1 MVEINKKLLGERI
14 KLLRTQNGLSAS
26 ELADKIGLSRSAL
39 SMVENGH
46 RGVSTIMAKKIADLF
61 NVSIDYILGNTD
73 DPTPPKKIE
82 IKDKINLKENVV
94 AFVGRVP
101 ILGRVAAGKPVPA
114 IQEALG
120 WMDIPAPY
128 KKLGIDFALVID
140 GDSMSPR
147 LNKGDLA
154 LIHMQND
161 AENGE
166 IAIVI
171 INGNDGVC
179 KQFFK
184 KESSVVLHSINPE
197 YDDIII
203 PAEQWDEECKVVGVV
218 VARFENFKNVKVKKT
233 LRG

>member
-1 MVEINKKLLGERI
+1 MSTMLIDKEIIGRRI
-14 KLLRTQNGLSAS
+14 KQLRIAKNLKVK
-26 ELADKIGLSRSAL
+26 ELAEMLGITQPAL
-39 SMVENGH
+39 SKVETGK
-46 RGVSTIMAKKIADLF
+46 RGISIEVARKLSDIF

-128 KKLGIDFALVID
+128 KKLGIDFALIID
-140 GDSMSPR
+140 GDSMYPR
-147 LNKGDLA
+147 LNRGDLA
-154 LIHMQND
+154 LVHMQST

-184 KESSVVLHSINPE
+184 KENAVVLHSINPD

-218 VARFENFKNVKVKKT
+218 VARFENFKKIRVRK
-233 LRG
+233 

>member
-1 MVEINKKLLGERI
+1 MESFGER
-14 KLLRTQNGLSAS
+14 L
-26 ELADKIGLSRSAL
+26 
-39 SMVENGH
+39 
-46 RGVSTIMAKKIADLF
+46 KKIRKLRNITQLELTQLSGVAQSSISQYESSKTRTPTIDIARKLAEALD
-61 NVSIDYILGNTD
+61 VSVDYLLGNTD

-218 VARFENFKNVKVKKT
+218 VARFENFKNVKVKKH
-233 LRG
+233 

>member
-1 MVEINKKLLGERI
+1 MLTVSIIGDRIKELREKFGLRQSDLGEQIGISGMAISSYENGKRMPSRITAEKMADIFKVSVDYLLGR
-14 KLLRTQNGLSAS
+14 
-26 ELADKIGLSRSAL
+26 
-39 SMVENGH
+39 
-46 RGVSTIMAKKIADLF
+46 
-61 NVSIDYILGNTD
+61 TD

-101 ILGRVAAGKPVPA
+101 ILGRVAAGKPIPA

-120 WMDIPAPY
+120 WMDIPSPY
-128 KKLGIDFALVID
+128 KKLGVDFALVID

-154 LIHMQND
+154 LVHMQNN

-184 KESSVVLHSINPE
+184 KESSIVLHSINAA
-197 YDDIII
+197 YNDIII
-203 PAEQWDEECKVVGVV
+203 PAEQWDEECRVVGVV
-218 VARFENFKNVKVKKT
+218 VARFENFKNVKVKKH
-233 LRG
+233 

>member
-1 MVEINKKLLGERI
+1 MLMTEELSKRLWRARKNKKMSREQLAR
-14 KLLRTQNGLSAS
+14 KLEISANS
-26 ELADKIGLSRSAL
+26 LYNYEKGMQIPTANVL
-39 SMVENGH
+39 
-46 RGVSTIMAKKIADLF
+46 KKIAAALD
-61 NVSIDYILGNTD
+61 VSVDYLLGNTD
-73 DPTPPKKIE
+73 DPTPPKRIE
-82 IKDKINLKENVV
+82 IKDKINIQEDMV
-94 AFVGRVP
+94 AFVGRIP

-120 WMDIPAPY
+120 WMDVPEPY
-128 KKLGIDFALVID
+128 RKLGIDFALVIN

-147 LNKGDLA
+147 LNRGDLA
-154 LIHMQND
+154 LVHMQST

-184 KESSVVLHSINPE
+184 KETSVVLHSINPE

-203 PAEQWDEECKVVGVV
+203 PAEEWDEECKIVGVV
-218 VARFENFKNVKVKKT
+218 VARFESMKQLKGKKT
-233 LRG
+233 VRG

>member
-1 MVEINKKLLGERI
+1 MLIDKEIIGRRI
-14 KLLRTQNGLSAS
+14 KQLRIAKNLKVK
-26 ELADKIGLSRSAL
+26 ELAEMLGITQPAL
-39 SMVENGH
+39 SKVETGK
-46 RGVSTIMAKKIADLF
+46 RGISIEVARKLSDIF

-128 KKLGIDFALVID
+128 KKLGIDFALIID
-140 GDSMSPR
+140 GDSMYPR
-147 LNKGDLA
+147 LNRGDLA
-154 LIHMQND
+154 LVHMQST

-184 KESSVVLHSINPE
+184 KENAVVLHSINPD

-218 VARFENFKNVKVKKT
+218 VARFENFKKIRVRK
-233 LRG
+233 